1 MATITISVNICEGNK
16 WEGDADFK
24 LDIPEKDFIYL
35 DRNQLAT
42 ELGKVIDEAL
52 EDYKRNNLMDYK
64 RNNR

>member
-42 ELGKVIDEAL
+42 ETGKLIDRA
-52 EDYKRNNLMDYK
+52 LMDYK